1 MYCVIGLG
9 TQDKALFHG
18 SMHVLLETKHA
29 NSDSYEDS
37 HKALDAWC
45 MMDLSISI
53 RHILSTFGHL
63 VYTNKKSEPKEYR
76 KMEYY
81 IWMQIMTATRRTFVS
96 TAACDCHS
104 ETRWMSP
111 FFLYTFTSKIRHAIG
126 INSLYMICEILMKHD
141 DLIMCSFHTVSHFCS
156 CICTDFTC

>member
-81 IWMQIMTATRRTFVS
+81 IWMQIMTATWRTFVS

-104 ETRWMSP
+104 ETRWKSP
-111 FFLYTFTSKIRHAIG
+111 FF
-126 INSLYMICEILMKHD
+126 
-141 DLIMCSFHTVSHFCS
+141 
-156 CICTDFTC
+156 CIHLPVKSDMQLASTLCT